1 MDGAVSFA
9 SRVKKE
15 ICRSVPQ
22 RACCRRAECF
32 GMALFTHLFTRKEG
46 TFVSENS
53 ELVHRLALDIGE
65 TCGVFCEIETNM
77 RRGGSSVLRI
87 PGEDQRLRFLESF
100 GYTGQELNLRLNR
113 AVLENECCMSWFIRG
128 AFLTCGTVTDPQKDY
143 HLEFVVPH
151 RKLAGDLVTLL
162 REAEP
167 LSLQVNVSP
176 RKGAQIV
183 YLKSS

>member
-65 TCGVFCEIETNM
+65 T
-77 RRGGSSVLRI
+77 
-87 PGEDQRLRFLESF
+87 
-100 GYTGQELNLRLNR
+100 
-113 AVLENECCMSWFIRG
+113 
-128 AFLTCGTVTDPQKDY
+128 
-143 HLEFVVPH
+143 
-151 RKLAGDLVTLL
+151 
-162 REAEP
+162 
-167 LSLQVNVSP
+167 
-176 RKGAQIV
+176 
-183 YLKSS
+183 